1 MACRGPRT
9 ISNDQRIA
17 KAGLNDSAQD
27 IEICE
32 VEFEIGDSEIIV
44 EFSNDCH
51 RLEAV
56 AVLVKKKSLE
66 VDRKTK
72 EKWSEMTG
80 GTNAL
85 INRNQA
91 TCAAGVYTRCDGKTS
106 PDQRTGERYTNAE
119 L

>member
-1 MACRGPRT
+1 MVWLVEDLEP

-72 EKWSEMTG
+72 EKWSE
-80 GTNAL
+80 NDW
-85 INRNQA
+85 RNQ
-91 TCAAGVYTRCDGKTS
+91 CG
-106 PDQRTGERYTNAE
+106 
-119 L
+119 